1 MRGCGEGDGGKR
13 GTPAL
18 LLLAVMERAT
28 RSRQRRSQVGVG
40 RNRLQRGERY
50 FNGYLNMVDILLA
63 RNLSQQL
70 EASDMRRAKRRSLRD
85 TNQEEREE
93 VSVGW
98 AGRNGATKMGASPA
112 RTRHWR
118 HSLRGSL
125 LVAHRYVDHVNILCK
140 DDRVLLCRIE

>member
-1 MRGCGEGDGGKR
+1 MRGCGEGDGGKG
-13 GTPAL
+13 GTPAPAL

-28 RSRQRRSQVGVG
+28 RSRQRRSQAWVG

-50 FNGYLNMVDILLA
+50 FNGYLNMVDILPA

-112 RTRHWR
+112 RTLHWR
-118 HSLRGSL
+118 HSLRSSL
-125 LVAHRYVDHVNILCK
+125 LVAHRYVDHMSI
-140 DDRVLLCRIE
+140 LCRIE